1 MTLVFFFVGILVILM
16 IFLIGILLSSIRIKI
31 ENIRINN
38 LQLNQDYKVYIQL
51 YFFNKIK
58 FFSKRININNDKV
71 KNKNSRKK
79 IKNLINKINSSKMNL
94 KIDLGTIKELYN
106 LKIKLEKLRL
116 YIEIG
121 YEDASKLSVIVGL
134 LNSIVSIILPGL
146 KARKEDIKYFIKPN
160 YSNNTLNI
168 SFDSIISIKVVH
180 IIYMICKIIKK
191 GRMKDE
197 RTSNRRIN
205 AVQL

>member
-1 MTLVFFFVGILVILM
+1 MILVFFFVGILVILI
-16 IFLIGILLSSIRIKI
+16 IFLISILLSSIRIKI

-38 LQLNQDYKVYIQL
+38 LHLNQDYKVYIQL

-116 YIEIG
+116 YMEIG

-168 SFDSIISIKVVH
+168 SFDSIISVEVVH

-205 AVQL
+205 AVQP